1 MRKLF
6 LFFTCLLFVFA
17 ADVFAITDEEI
28 FRIFQFSFVNPGAR
42 AGAMGGAFVGL
53 ADDATAAEANPA
65 GLTILTK
72 PEVSV
77 EYRHTKFDSDRL
89 NVFNSLPGLA
99 SQSKNTI
106 EDLDQPSFLAF
117 VYPFGRSTVAFSRQE
132 VTRTKGQVDEDY
144 FINLGPPFGITEFN
158 TTGSIDEKIVNYN
171 FSLGAK
177 LSDHFSVGAT
187 GRYSRIDF
195 KADVANGIGPVV
207 FSQTNTDDTDNAFAW
222 NAGALYSGSH
232 FSAGVVYK
240 KNPKFEVQGVE
251 TDAIQSPV
259 LHPGPFTNVLK
270 VPDTFGLGISVKPN
284 DNITVVSDLVRV
296 EYSDLLEGLLVGRN
310 ILTLGLQPGDVPFD
324 IADAWEFHIGSEF
337 VVFAGKVPVALRV
350 GYYRQGPGNLFVDA
364 GIGFDTIFP
373 KGEYQNHFTMGNGFV
388 FGPHFQVDWALDLAN
403 LSDSFILSSV
413 VRF

>member
-6 LFFTCLLFVFA
+6 LLFVCFLFVFA

-72 PEVSV
+72 PEVSI
-77 EYRHTKFDSDRL
+77 EYRHTKFDADRL
-89 NVFNSLPGLA
+89 NVFNFLPGIA
-99 SQSKNTI
+99 SQSSNTI

-117 VYPFGRSTVAFSRQE
+117 VYPFGRTTFAFSRQE
-132 VTRTKGQVDEDY
+132 VTRTKGGVNEDY
-144 FINLGPPFGITEFN
+144 AIDLGPPFGPTPFSTI
-158 TTGSIDEKIVNYN
+158 GSIDEKIVNYN
-171 FSLGAK
+171 FSFGAK
-177 LSDHFSVGAT
+177 LSDHFSLGAT

-195 KADVANGIGPVV
+195 KADVANSIGSVV

-222 NAGALYSGSH
+222 NIGALYSGSH
-232 FSAGVVYK
+232 FSAGAVYK
-240 KNPKFEVQGVE
+240 RNPRFELQGVE
-251 TDAIQSPV
+251 SGLFSLQ
-259 LHPGPFTNVLK
+259 PGPFTNVLK
-270 VPDTFGLGISVKPN
+270 VPDTFGMGISVKPN
-284 DNITVVSDLVRV
+284 DNITVVTDLVRV
-296 EYSDLLEGLLVGRN
+296 EYSDLLEDLIVGKN
-310 ILTLGLQPGDVPFD
+310 VLTFGLQTGDIPFQID
-324 IADAWEFHIGSEF
+324 DAWEFHIGSEF

-364 GIGFDTIFP
+364 GIGFDQVFP
-373 KGEYQNHFTMGNGFV
+373 KQEYQNHFTMGNGFV